1 MAMNGARTPLLLG
14 RSTGAGKER
23 IITGVPIFQPEL
35 ETLPRPELE
44 RLQRERLRERFGVE
58 LEALAEQP
66 FCVKSELRDAYP
78 FGLLQVRLEDC
89 VRIHASSGTR
99 GKATIVA
106 YTRSDLD
113 AWADCCA
120 RALAAAGADAG
131 TRVHIAYGYGLFT
144 GGLGIHYGAERLGC
158 TVVPASGGNTP
169 RQAQLLEDL
178 GAEILCCTPSY
189 ALAIADHVSEPARLE
204 LRAGVFGAEPW
215 TEGLREAIEA
225 ALELRAVD
233 IYGLSEVMGPGV
245 SAECLEG
252 RDGAHVNEDHFLVE
266 VVGPQSGE
274 PVPDG
279 EVGELVFS
287 TLTKEALPLLR
298 YRTGDLAS
306 LTREPCACGR
316 TFARM
321 SRVVGRTD
329 DMLIIRGVNVFPSE
343 IERALLAI
351 PELAPH
357 YQLVVERPEHL
368 DELTVEAELREG
380 EAGGERLEV
389 FVAERLGRALGLT
402 ARVRLG
408 PPGSIARSEGK
419 ALRVVDRR
427 A

>member
-1 MAMNGARTPLLLG
+1 M
-14 RSTGAGKER
+14 
-23 IITGVPIFQPEL
+23 PIFQPEL

-44 RLQRERLRERFGVE
+44 RLQRERLQERFGVE
-58 LEALAEQP
+58 PEALPELP
-66 FCVKSELRDAYP
+66 FRVKSELRDAYP
-78 FGLLQVRLEDC
+78 FGLLQVPLEEC

-106 YTRSDLD
+106 YTRGDLA

-120 RALAAAGADAG
+120 RALAAAG
-131 TRVHIAYGYGLFT
+131 
-144 GGLGIHYGAERLGC
+144 GGPG

-169 RQAQLLEDL
+169 RHAQLLEDL

-189 ALAIADHVSEPARLE
+189 ALAIADHVSEPARLR
-204 LRAGVFGAEPW
+204 LRAGLFGAEPW
-215 TEGLREAIEA
+215 TEELRAAVEH
-225 ALELRAVD
+225 ALELTALD

-245 SAECLEG
+245 SAECIEG

-266 VVGPQSGE
+266 VVDPASGE
-274 PVPDG
+274 QLQEG
-279 EVGELVFS
+279 EVGELVFT

-306 LTREPCACGR
+306 LTRDPCACGR

-357 YQLVVERPEHL
+357 YQLVVERPGHL
-368 DELTVEAELREG
+368 DELTVEAELRKG
-380 EAGGERLEV
+380 EPGGDRLEA
-389 FVAERLGRALGLT
+389 FVEERLGRALGLT

-408 PPGSIARSEGK
+408 APGTVPRSEGK
-419 ALRVVDRR
+419 ALRVLDRR
-427 A
+427 AA

>member
-1 MAMNGARTPLLLG
+1 M
-14 RSTGAGKER
+14 
-23 IITGVPIFQPEL
+23 PIFQPEL

-44 RLQRERLRERFGVE
+44 QLQRERLRERFGVE
-58 LEALAEQP
+58 PEALAEQP
-66 FCVKSELRDAYP
+66 FRVKSELRDAYP
-78 FGLLQVRLEDC
+78 FGLLQVPLEEC

-106 YTRSDLD
+106 YTPADLA

-120 RALAAAGADAG
+120 RALAAAGAGPG
-131 TRVHIAYGYGLFT
+131 TVVHVAYGYGLFT
-144 GGLGIHYGAERLGC
+144 GGLGLHYGAERLGC

-189 ALAIADHVSEPARLE
+189 ALAIVDHVSEPARLR

-215 TEGLREAIEA
+215 TEGLREAVEQ
-225 ALELRAVD
+225 ALGLTALD

-245 SAECLEG
+245 SAECIEG

-266 VVGPQSGE
+266 IVDPESGE
-274 PVPDG
+274 PLPDG
-279 EVGELVFS
+279 EIGELVFT

-343 IERALLAI
+343 IERVLLAL

-368 DELTVEAELREG
+368 DDLTVQVEGTVDPALVREQL
-380 EAGGERLEV
+380 AG
-389 FVAERLGRALGLT
+389 ALGLT
-402 ARVRLG
+402 AQVEVV
-408 PPGSIARSEGK
+408 PPGSIPRSEGK

-427 A
+427 DA

>member
-1 MAMNGARTPLLLG
+1 M
-14 RSTGAGKER
+14 
-23 IITGVPIFQPEL
+23 PIFQPEV

-44 RLQRERLRERFGVE
+44 RLQRELLRERFGVE
-58 LEALAEQP
+58 LEALPEQP
-66 FCVKSELRDAYP
+66 FRVKSELRDAYP
-78 FGLLQVRLEDC
+78 FGLLQVPLEEC

-106 YTRSDLD
+106 YTRGDLA

-120 RALAAAGADAG
+120 RALAAAGAEPG
-131 TRVHIAYGYGLFT
+131 TVVHVAYGYGLFT
-144 GGLGIHYGAERLGC
+144 GGLGLHYGAERLGC
-158 TVVPASGGNTP
+158 TVVPASSGNTP

-189 ALAIADHVSEPARLE
+189 ALAIADHVSDPARLH

-225 ALELRAVD
+225 ALDLAAVD

-245 SAECLEG
+245 SAECVEA

-266 VVGPQSGE
+266 VVDPESGE
-274 PVPDG
+274 PLPDG

-287 TLTKEALPLLR
+287 TLTKEALPFLR

-306 LTREPCACGR
+306 VTREPCACGR

-321 SRVVGRTD
+321 SRVVGRSD

-343 IERALLAI
+343 IERVLLAI

-357 YQLVVERPEHL
+357 YRLIVTRPGRL
-368 DELTVEAELREG
+368 DELEVEAEVREHVPPG
-380 EAGGERLEV
+380 RAL
-389 FVAERLGRALGLT
+389 VARTEEQLARALGLT
-402 ARVRLG
+402 ARVTLL
-408 PPGSIARSEGK
+408 PPQTVPRSEGK
-419 ALRVVDRR
+419 ALRVIDRR
-427 A
+427 GSA

>member
-1 MAMNGARTPLLLG
+1 M
-14 RSTGAGKER
+14 
-23 IITGVPIFQPEL
+23 PIFQPEV
-35 ETLPRPELE
+35 EKLPRPELE

-58 LEALAEQP
+58 LEALPEQP
-66 FCVKSELRDAYP
+66 FRVKSELRDAYP
-78 FGLLQVRLEDC
+78 FGLLQVPLGDC

-106 YTRSDLD
+106 YTRNDLA

-120 RALAAAGADAG
+120 RAVAAAGGGPG
-131 TRVHIAYGYGLFT
+131 TVVHVAYGYGLFT

-189 ALAIADHVSEPARLE
+189 ALAIADHVSEPERLE

-215 TEGLREAIEA
+215 TEGLREAIEG
-225 ALELRAVD
+225 ALGLTALD

-245 SAECLEG
+245 SAECAEE
-252 RDGAHVNEDHFLVE
+252 RDGSHVNEDHFLVE
-266 VVGPQSGE
+266 VVDPQSGQPLPE
-274 PVPDG
+274 G

-306 LTREPCACGR
+306 LTRDPCACGR

-321 SRVVGRTD
+321 SRVLGRTD

-351 PELAPH
+351 PELEPH
-357 YQLVVERPEHL
+357 YQLVVERPGRL
-368 DELTVEAELREG
+368 DELTVQVEGTVEAASVRKQLHS
-380 EAGGERLEV
+380 V
-389 FVAERLGRALGLT
+389 LGLS
-402 ARVRLG
+402 AQVEVVQ
-408 PPGSIARSEGK
+408 PGSIPRSEGK
-419 ALRVVDRR
+419 ALRVLDRR
-427 A
+427 GT

>member
-1 MAMNGARTPLLLG
+1 
-14 RSTGAGKER
+14 
-23 IITGVPIFQPEL
+23 VPIFQPEL

-44 RLQRERLRERFGVE
+44 RLQRERLREWFEVE
-58 LEALAEQP
+58 LEELPEQP
-66 FCVKSELRDAYP
+66 FRVKSELRDAYP
-78 FGLLQVRLEDC
+78 FGLLRVPLEDC

-106 YTRSDLD
+106 YTRADLA

-120 RALAAAGADAG
+120 RALAAAGAGSG
-131 TRVHIAYGYGLFT
+131 TIVHVAYGYGLFT
-144 GGLGIHYGAERLGC
+144 GGLGVHYGAERLGC

-169 RQAQLLEDL
+169 RHAQLLEDL

-189 ALAIADHVSEPARLE
+189 ALAIADHVSEPARLN

-215 TEGLREAIEA
+215 TEGLREAIEH
-225 ALELRAVD
+225 ALQLTAVD

-245 SAECLEG
+245 SAECAEA
-252 RDGAHVNEDHFLVE
+252 RDGAHVNEDHFLV
-266 VVGPQSGE
+266 
-274 PVPDG
+274 

-306 LTREPCACGR
+306 LTREPCVCGR

-321 SRVVGRTD
+321 SRIVGRTD

-343 IERALLAI
+343 IERALLAV

-357 YQLVVERPEHL
+357 YQLVVERPGHL
-368 DELTVEAELREG
+368 DELSIEAELREG
-380 EAGGERLEV
+380 EPGGERLEA
-389 FVAERLGRALGLT
+389 FVEERLGRALGLT

-408 PPGSIARSEGK
+408 PPGSVARSEGK
-419 ALRVVDRR
+419 ALRVLDRR
-427 A
+427 GS